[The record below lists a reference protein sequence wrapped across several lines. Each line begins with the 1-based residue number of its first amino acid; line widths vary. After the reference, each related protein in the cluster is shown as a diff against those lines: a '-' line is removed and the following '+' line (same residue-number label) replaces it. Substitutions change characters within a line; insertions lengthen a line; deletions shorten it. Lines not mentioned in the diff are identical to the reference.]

1 MLPLHHGWTVRG
13 SRKGGD
19 TEMTEERAWHTTSG
33 IPLKPH
39 YSAEDVPVDWDPGA
53 APGRSPFVRGAYPEM
68 YRSQLWRIFQL
79 SGYGDP
85 ADMNERLKFLLAAGE
100 TGIIVKHDRMTDDHL
115 YDVDHPEIVER
126 REDVGLTGTVTVG
139 LRDYETIMDGIPIEE
154 VYTKPGGGVPQAAP
168 YTQSCFWSV
177 ALNRGLDWS
186 DIRGTGQSDFFLT
199 YVGCPTREQIP
210 PEAAL
215 RFNIDLIEW
224 CTERMPKWVPVS
236 IAGYNGAD
244 SGLDAVQEL
253 GAVFANA
260 IEYIDA
266 TLARGNLDVEDF
278 VYGIGGM
285 NFRTT
290 MDIFEDAAK
299 LRAARK
305 IWSDLLLKRYGV
317 QDERAR
323 RLRIHI
329 VTAGSY
335 MTYQEPVNNI
345 VRGTV
350 MALTAALGGTQSLG
364 VSGYDEAMSIPGDH
378 AHLMSIR
385 IQQILQEE
393 TNLAAVADPLG
404 GSHYVEHLTSE
415 IEQRVLAYMDEI
427 ASRGGF
433 AAVVDDGWLIQEA
446 ARTQAAFFDDIESGD
461 RPIVGVNTHTIDDP
475 LMTVEGFE
483 GRSGAETWERAMTR
497 LADIRRTRDEQTT
510 RRALQDLRTTL
521 AGDDNIVPAVMDA
534 VQADATIG
542 EIGEAFRD
550 VLGDWR
556 PPIRF

>member
-1 MLPLHHGWTVRG
+1 VSTIEDGP
-13 SRKGGD
+13 SR
-19 TEMTEERAWHTTSG
+19 WTTSG
-33 IPLKPH
+33 IPLKPF
-39 YSAEDVPVDWDPGA
+39 YTAADVPTGYDPGD
-53 APGRSPFVRGAYPEM
+53 APGAPPFVRGAYPEM

-79 SGYGDP
+79 SGFGDP
-85 ADMNERLKFLLAAGE
+85 TDMNSRLKFLLDAGE

-139 LRDYETIMDGIPIEE
+139 LRDYETIMDGIPIES
-154 VYTKPGGGVPQAAP
+154 VYVKPGGGVPQAAP
-168 YTQSCFWSV
+168 YTQACFWSV
-177 ALNRGLDWS
+177 ALNRGLGWD

-199 YVGCPTREQIP
+199 YIGCPTRQQIP

-224 CTERMPKWVPVS
+224 CTTRMPKWVPVS
-236 IAGYNGAD
+236 IAGYNGSD
-244 SGLDAVQEL
+244 SGLNAVQEL

-266 TLARGNLDVEDF
+266 TLARGNLAVEDF
-278 VYGIGGM
+278 VHGIGGM
-285 NFRTT
+285 NFRTS
-290 MDIFEDAAK
+290 MDLFEDAAK

-305 IWSDLLLKRYGV
+305 IWSDLLLRRYGV
-317 QDERAR
+317 TDERAR

-335 MTYQEPVNNI
+335 MTYQEPLNNI

-350 MALTAALGGTQSLG
+350 MAMAAALGGTQSLG

-393 TNLAAVADPLG
+393 TNLTAVADPLG
-404 GSHYVEHLTSE
+404 GSHYVEYLTSE
-415 IEQRVLAYMDEI
+415 IERRVLEYMEVI
-427 ASRGGF
+427 EARGGF
-433 AAVVDDGWLIQEA
+433 VATLNDGWLIHEA
-446 ARTQAAFFDDIESGD
+446 ARSQAAYFDEIESGE
-461 RPIVGVNTHTIDDP
+461 RHIVGVNTHLIDDP
-475 LMTVEGFE
+475 LITVEGFE
-483 GRSGAETWERAMTR
+483 GRSGIETWERAMKR
-497 LADIRRTRDEQTT
+497 LAEIRRTRDAEST
-510 RRALQDLRTTL
+510 RRALRDLRLVL

-550 VLGDWR
+550 VLGDWQ